1 MVFLNGRLGL
11 LGFPLR
17 LLTGAFL
24 IIDAS
29 PLREPG
35 MFASANVVLG
45 HIYLYEIGAY
55 AGLSELAVDFGDSG
69 LYFDPHY
76 GPNWWNYYFEPI
88 HLQISEPQKSASQF
102 KDASFAA
109 IHARWQLKR
118 QQASALVKKYIHIKP
133 SILEKAAQFIAHHFQ
148 NFFVLGVHYRGT
160 DKEKEAP
167 RVPYEEAIAA
177 VADHIPSDQLYKIF
191 VATDEAPFLHKMKK
205 TFPGSVI
212 SYNAHRSNGL
222 KPVHLSQPKSPYAIG
237 EEALLDALILS
248 HCDFLIRT
256 SSNLSLW
263 STYFNPELPV
273 KLLNRRYE
281 FHSFEDE

>member
-1 MVFLNGRLGL
+1 MIFRNLVA
-11 LGFPLR
+11 LGFSLR
-17 LLTGAFL
+17 LLAGELL

-35 MFASANVVLG
+35 MFACANVVLG
-45 HIYLYEIGAY
+45 HLHLYEMGAY
-55 AGLSELAVDFGDSG
+55 SGFSELAVDFGQSG
-69 LYFDPHY
+69 LYFDPDY

-88 HLQISEPQKSASQF
+88 HLQISALQNNASRF
-102 KDASFAA
+102 KDGSFAA

-118 QQASALVKKYIHIKP
+118 EQASALVKKYIHIQQ
-133 SILEKAAQFIAHHFQ
+133 SILEKAAQFIERHFQ
-148 NFFVLGVHYRGT
+148 NVFVLGIHYRGT

-167 RVPYEEAIAA
+167 RVPYAEAIGA
-177 VADHIPSDQLYKIF
+177 VFAHIPSDQPYKIF
-191 VATDEAPFLHKMKK
+191 VATDEAAFLSQMKK

-212 SYNAHRSNGL
+212 AYDAHRSNGVM
-222 KPVHLSQPKSPYAIG
+222 PVHLSQPPSPYAIG

-248 HCDFLIRT
+248 NCDFLIRT

-273 KLLNRRYE
+273 ELLNCRYE
-281 FHSFEDE
+281 LHSFEAE